1 MATNGRAIRVIREPK
16 IETVAAVQIR
26 TNAPFR
32 QSGDE
37 KGLGMSGEDSDP
49 IGPWAVAARLR
60 YTATALV
67 RQNPRT
73 TRPAGAVT
81 EPEPVLTTME
91 S

>member
-1 MATNGRAIRVIREPK
+1 
-16 IETVAAVQIR
+16 
-26 TNAPFR
+26 
-32 QSGDE
+32 
-37 KGLGMSGEDSDP
+37 MSAEDSDL
-49 IGPWAVAARLR
+49 IGPAAGTDGLR
-60 YTATALV
+60 YTAPASV